1 MDEHNSSLGFTIR
14 EVIEW
19 NNDRNHKF
27 IEILGYVLS
36 VDSSVLYK
44 ARILNTNDETI
55 IHYNSLLYILLI
67 VSIPN
72 EFEDVDIEKAK
83 NSMSSNDLERL
94 WK

>member
-55 IHYNSLLYILLI
+55 IHYNSLLYILLV

-72 EFEDVDIEKAK
+72 EFEDMDIEKAK

>member
-1 MDEHNSSLGFTIR
+1 LDEHNSSLGFTIR